1 MHVFPKPPEAK
12 QVPSVR
18 TFHGDTFTDP
28 YEWMRDKDSA
38 DLKSYVAAENAYTS
52 ARTAGLANLR
62 KTLFDEFRSHVQET
76 DMSVPTRLDGYWYYA
91 RTQEGKQYG
100 VQCRM
105 PIRGEDD
112 WTPPEINANDA
123 PGVIPGEQV
132 ILDANTEAEG
142 HDFFQIGGMDIS
154 KDGTWLLFGVDT
166 SGDEQYDFRIR
177 NLDTGEQLPDE
188 LDGLAAACFTPD
200 GRYVFATLLDD
211 AQRPYAIRRHKVG
224 EPVER
229 DVIVYEEHD
238 EKFWVGIG
246 LSFDERNLV
255 IGTGSKTTTEV
266 LMLPTATP
274 EGEFQAFIPRQE
286 GVEYDVS
293 FAVFEHAGE
302 HGEDLP
308 VAIVYHNLANPNFE
322 IDVIDMSAARPPYR
336 IGDGVRI
343 VQGSPYGSEDGEKV
357 IAGAS
362 AMPVGTPYDDATNPQ
377 ILRGVRGLAVE
388 GIAMHEHFV
397 ALSYRANGLPK
408 LAVMS
413 KQQAAQ
419 DFLARRENVD
429 RLMVVRERG
438 RHTQISVIE
447 DNVLVEHYVSDIQEV
462 ATVGNIYL
470 GRVQNVLPSMEAAFV
485 DIGQAR
491 NGVLYAG
498 EVNWDATRLEGQPR
512 RIELAFKSGDP
523 VLVQVTKDPIGHK
536 GARLTS
542 QVTLAG
548 RFLVLVP
555 SGGMTGVSRKLSDR
569 ERNRLKSIV
578 SKIAPKDM
586 GVIIRTAAEGA
597 SEEAIA
603 KDLEGLTNQWAEIQR
618 KREEF
623 LHGKRPKLLQGEPD
637 VAIRVVRDIFND
649 DFNKMI
655 VEGDGVYHRIEEYL
669 DHMAPDLHNKLERWD
684 PEEHGGKD
692 VFDRWQIDSQLRK
705 GMERQVYL
713 PSGGSIVIDRTEAM
727 TTIDVNTGRFI
738 GKGKSLEETVTRC
751 NLEASEEIARQLR
764 LRDIGGMVMIDYVDM
779 VMPANRDLVLRR
791 LVECLARDRT
801 KHQVAEVTS
810 LGLVQ
815 MTRKRIGQGLVE
827 AFSEECPE
835 CKGRGFIVHD
845 EPTIS
850 AEFDDPYAMKGGDP
864 FVRTNKHGHG
874 TPEVHAPKGSS
885 AAVKAKLAQIAAAAV
900 AANVAAEAEESV
912 EAPAADTTEETAKV
926 DVAVESTVE
935 SAAESAGNAGDTER
949 VEQVEGEVIDDA
961 EQSADDAAA
970 VTVEDAA
977 EES

>member
-419 DFLARRENVD
+419 DFLARRPWQFAEVNVPELD
-429 RLMVVRERG
+429 GDWDGASDDAAVNPPQLKDFEGSSARLYSIGTAGNPSYEAPRMRYMVTGYTRPGELREFDPRTGEDVLLKRANVLGSFDARDYVERRIWVQVRDGEQVPVSLVWRRDCVRG
-438 RHTQISVIE
+438 RMPMFVIGYGAYEISS
-447 DNVLVEHYVSDIQEV
+447 DPAFSVSR
-462 ATVGNIYL
+462 L
-470 GRVQNVLPSMEAAFV
+470 SML
-485 DIGQAR
+485 DR
-491 NGVLYAG
+491 GVLYVVPHVRGGGEMGRAWYEMGRRRNKKHTFEDFIDVTAAIQDCGLADRARTVANGGSAG
-498 EVNWDATRLEGQPR
+498 GLLMGAVANMAPERFAGIEADVPFVDALTTILDPTLPLTVTEWDEW
-512 RIELAFKSGDP
+512 GDP
-523 VLVQVTKDPIGHK
+523 LHYAETYRYMKTYTPYENAPAPGEG
-536 GARLTS
+536 GARWPDGTPVTAFPKIFVTTS
-542 QVTLAG
+542 MNDSRVMVVEPLKWVARLQAAGLDAIIKIEAEAGHGGTSGRYAQWKQICYENAWVLA
-548 RFLVLVP
+548 
-555 SGGMTGVSRKLSDR
+555 
-569 ERNRLKSIV
+569 
-578 SKIAPKDM
+578 AM
-586 GVIIRTAAEGA
+586 G
-597 SEEAIA
+597 
-603 KDLEGLTNQWAEIQR
+603 
-618 KREEF
+618 
-623 LHGKRPKLLQGEPD
+623 
-637 VAIRVVRDIFND
+637 
-649 DFNKMI
+649 
-655 VEGDGVYHRIEEYL
+655 IEE
-669 DHMAPDLHNKLERWD
+669 
-684 PEEHGGKD
+684 
-692 VFDRWQIDSQLRK
+692 
-705 GMERQVYL
+705 
-713 PSGGSIVIDRTEAM
+713 
-727 TTIDVNTGRFI
+727 
-738 GKGKSLEETVTRC
+738 
-751 NLEASEEIARQLR
+751 
-764 LRDIGGMVMIDYVDM
+764 
-779 VMPANRDLVLRR
+779 
-791 LVECLARDRT
+791 
-801 KHQVAEVTS
+801 
-810 LGLVQ
+810 
-815 MTRKRIGQGLVE
+815 
-827 AFSEECPE
+827 
-835 CKGRGFIVHD
+835 
-845 EPTIS
+845 
-850 AEFDDPYAMKGGDP
+850 
-864 FVRTNKHGHG
+864 
-874 TPEVHAPKGSS
+874 
-885 AAVKAKLAQIAAAAV
+885 
-900 AANVAAEAEESV
+900 
-912 EAPAADTTEETAKV
+912 
-926 DVAVESTVE
+926 
-935 SAAESAGNAGDTER
+935 
-949 VEQVEGEVIDDA
+949 
-961 EQSADDAAA
+961 
-970 VTVEDAA
+970 
-977 EES
+977 

>member
-419 DFLARRENVD
+419 DFLARRPWQFAEVNVPELD
-429 RLMVVRERG
+429 GDWDGASDDAAVNPPQLKDFEGSSARLYSIGTAGNPSYEAPRMRYMVTGYTRPGELREFDPRTGEDVLLKRANVLGSFDARDYVERRIWVQVRDGEQVPVSLVWRRDCVRG
-438 RHTQISVIE
+438 RMPMFVIGYGAYEISS
-447 DNVLVEHYVSDIQEV
+447 DPAFSVSR
-462 ATVGNIYL
+462 L
-470 GRVQNVLPSMEAAFV
+470 SML
-485 DIGQAR
+485 DR
-491 NGVLYAG
+491 GVLYVVPHVRGGGEMGRAWYEMGRRRNKKHTFEDFIDVTAAIQDCGLADRARTVANGGSAG
-498 EVNWDATRLEGQPR
+498 GLLMGAVANMAPERFAGIEADVPFVDALTTILDPTLPLTVTEWDEW
-512 RIELAFKSGDP
+512 GDP
-523 VLVQVTKDPIGHK
+523 LHDAETYRYMKTYTPYENAPAPGEG
-536 GARLTS
+536 GAR
-542 QVTLAG
+542 
-548 RFLVLVP
+548 
-555 SGGMTGVSRKLSDR
+555 
-569 ERNRLKSIV
+569 
-578 SKIAPKDM
+578 
-586 GVIIRTAAEGA
+586 
-597 SEEAIA
+597 
-603 KDLEGLTNQWAEIQR
+603 W
-618 KREEF
+618 
-623 LHGKRPKLLQGEPD
+623 PD
-637 VAIRVVRDIFND
+637 
-649 DFNKMI
+649 
-655 VEGDGVYHRIEEYL
+655 
-669 DHMAPDLHNKLERWD
+669 
-684 PEEHGGKD
+684 
-692 VFDRWQIDSQLRK
+692 
-705 GMERQVYL
+705 
-713 PSGGSIVIDRTEAM
+713 
-727 TTIDVNTGRFI
+727 
-738 GKGKSLEETVTRC
+738 
-751 NLEASEEIARQLR
+751 
-764 LRDIGGMVMIDYVDM
+764 
-779 VMPANRDLVLRR
+779 
-791 LVECLARDRT
+791 
-801 KHQVAEVTS
+801 
-810 LGLVQ
+810 
-815 MTRKRIGQGLVE
+815 
-827 AFSEECPE
+827 
-835 CKGRGFIVHD
+835 
-845 EPTIS
+845 
-850 AEFDDPYAMKGGDP
+850 
-864 FVRTNKHGHG
+864 G
-874 TPEVHAPKGSS
+874 TPVTAFPKIFVTTSMNDS
-885 AAVKAKLAQIAAAAV
+885 RVMVVEPLKWVARLQAAGLDAIIKI
-900 AANVAAEAEESV
+900 
-912 EAPAADTTEETAKV
+912 EAP
-926 DVAVESTVE
+926 
-935 SAAESAGNAGDTER
+935 
-949 VEQVEGEVIDDA
+949 I
-961 EQSADDAAA
+961 
-970 VTVEDAA
+970 
-977 EES
+977 

>member
-419 DFLARRENVD
+419 DFLARRPWQFAEVNVPELD
-429 RLMVVRERG
+429 GDWDGASDDAAVNPPQLKDFEGSSARLYSIGTAGNPSYEAPRMRYMVTGYTRPGELREFDPRTGEDVLLKRANVLGSFDARDYVERRIWVQVRDGEQVPVSLVWRRDCVRG
-438 RHTQISVIE
+438 RMPMFVIGYGAYEISS
-447 DNVLVEHYVSDIQEV
+447 DPAFSVSR
-462 ATVGNIYL
+462 L
-470 GRVQNVLPSMEAAFV
+470 SML
-485 DIGQAR
+485 DR
-491 NGVLYAG
+491 GVLYVVPHVRGGGEMGRAWYEMGRRRNKKHTFEDFIDVTAAIQDCGLADRARTVANGGSAG
-498 EVNWDATRLEGQPR
+498 GLLMGAVANMAPERFAGIEADVPFVDALTTILDPTLPLTVTEWDEW
-512 RIELAFKSGDP
+512 GDP
-523 VLVQVTKDPIGHK
+523 LHDAETYRYMKTYTPYENAPAPGEG
-536 GARLTS
+536 GARWPDGTPVTAFPKIFVTTS
-542 QVTLAG
+542 MNDSRVMVVEPLKWVARLQAAGLDAIIKIEAEAGHGGTSGRYAQWKQICYEYAWVLA
-548 RFLVLVP
+548 
-555 SGGMTGVSRKLSDR
+555 
-569 ERNRLKSIV
+569 
-578 SKIAPKDM
+578 AM
-586 GVIIRTAAEGA
+586 G
-597 SEEAIA
+597 
-603 KDLEGLTNQWAEIQR
+603 
-618 KREEF
+618 
-623 LHGKRPKLLQGEPD
+623 
-637 VAIRVVRDIFND
+637 
-649 DFNKMI
+649 
-655 VEGDGVYHRIEEYL
+655 IEE
-669 DHMAPDLHNKLERWD
+669 
-684 PEEHGGKD
+684 
-692 VFDRWQIDSQLRK
+692 
-705 GMERQVYL
+705 
-713 PSGGSIVIDRTEAM
+713 
-727 TTIDVNTGRFI
+727 
-738 GKGKSLEETVTRC
+738 
-751 NLEASEEIARQLR
+751 
-764 LRDIGGMVMIDYVDM
+764 
-779 VMPANRDLVLRR
+779 
-791 LVECLARDRT
+791 
-801 KHQVAEVTS
+801 
-810 LGLVQ
+810 
-815 MTRKRIGQGLVE
+815 
-827 AFSEECPE
+827 
-835 CKGRGFIVHD
+835 
-845 EPTIS
+845 
-850 AEFDDPYAMKGGDP
+850 
-864 FVRTNKHGHG
+864 
-874 TPEVHAPKGSS
+874 
-885 AAVKAKLAQIAAAAV
+885 
-900 AANVAAEAEESV
+900 
-912 EAPAADTTEETAKV
+912 
-926 DVAVESTVE
+926 
-935 SAAESAGNAGDTER
+935 
-949 VEQVEGEVIDDA
+949 
-961 EQSADDAAA
+961 
-970 VTVEDAA
+970 
-977 EES
+977 

>member
-224 EPVER
+224 EPVEH

-308 VAIVYHNLANPNFE
+308 IAIVYHNLANPNFE

-419 DFLARRENVD
+419 DFLARRPWQFAEVNVPELD
-429 RLMVVRERG
+429 GDWDGASDDAAVNPPQLKDFEGSSARLYSIGTAGNPSYEAPRMRYMVTGYTRPGELREFDPRTGEDVLLKRANVLGSFDARDYVERRIWVQVRDGEQVPVSLVWRRDCVRG
-438 RHTQISVIE
+438 RMPMFVIGYGAYEISS
-447 DNVLVEHYVSDIQEV
+447 DPAFSVSR
-462 ATVGNIYL
+462 L
-470 GRVQNVLPSMEAAFV
+470 SML
-485 DIGQAR
+485 DR
-491 NGVLYAG
+491 GVLYVVPHVRGGGEMGRAWYEMGRRRNKKHTFEDFIDVTAAIQGCGLADRARTVANGGSAG
-498 EVNWDATRLEGQPR
+498 GLLMGAVANMAPERFAGIEADVPFVDALTTILDPTLPLTVTEWDEW
-512 RIELAFKSGDP
+512 GDP
-523 VLVQVTKDPIGHK
+523 LHDAETYRYMKTYTPYENAPAPGEG
-536 GARLTS
+536 GARWPDGTPVTAFPKIFVTTS
-542 QVTLAG
+542 MNDSRVMVVEPLKWVARLQAAGLDAIIKIEAEAGHGGTSGRYAQWKQICYENAWVLA
-548 RFLVLVP
+548 
-555 SGGMTGVSRKLSDR
+555 
-569 ERNRLKSIV
+569 
-578 SKIAPKDM
+578 AM
-586 GVIIRTAAEGA
+586 G
-597 SEEAIA
+597 
-603 KDLEGLTNQWAEIQR
+603 
-618 KREEF
+618 
-623 LHGKRPKLLQGEPD
+623 
-637 VAIRVVRDIFND
+637 
-649 DFNKMI
+649 
-655 VEGDGVYHRIEEYL
+655 IEE
-669 DHMAPDLHNKLERWD
+669 
-684 PEEHGGKD
+684 
-692 VFDRWQIDSQLRK
+692 
-705 GMERQVYL
+705 
-713 PSGGSIVIDRTEAM
+713 
-727 TTIDVNTGRFI
+727 
-738 GKGKSLEETVTRC
+738 
-751 NLEASEEIARQLR
+751 
-764 LRDIGGMVMIDYVDM
+764 
-779 VMPANRDLVLRR
+779 
-791 LVECLARDRT
+791 
-801 KHQVAEVTS
+801 
-810 LGLVQ
+810 
-815 MTRKRIGQGLVE
+815 
-827 AFSEECPE
+827 
-835 CKGRGFIVHD
+835 
-845 EPTIS
+845 
-850 AEFDDPYAMKGGDP
+850 
-864 FVRTNKHGHG
+864 
-874 TPEVHAPKGSS
+874 
-885 AAVKAKLAQIAAAAV
+885 
-900 AANVAAEAEESV
+900 
-912 EAPAADTTEETAKV
+912 
-926 DVAVESTVE
+926 
-935 SAAESAGNAGDTER
+935 
-949 VEQVEGEVIDDA
+949 
-961 EQSADDAAA
+961 
-970 VTVEDAA
+970 
-977 EES
+977 

>member
-1 MHVFPKPPEAK
+1 
-12 QVPSVR
+12 
-18 TFHGDTFTDP
+18 
-28 YEWMRDKDSA
+28 
-38 DLKSYVAAENAYTS
+38 
-52 ARTAGLANLR
+52 
-62 KTLFDEFRSHVQET
+62 
-76 DMSVPTRLDGYWYYA
+76 MSVPTRLDGYWYYA

-308 VAIVYHNLANPNFE
+308 IAIVYHNLANPNFE

-419 DFLARRENVD
+419 DFLARRPWQFAEVNVPELD
-429 RLMVVRERG
+429 GDWDGASDDAAVNPPQLKDFEGSSARLYSIGTAGNPSYEAPRMRYMVTGYTRPGELREFDPRTGEDVLLKRANVLGSFDARDYAERRIWVQVRDGEQVPVSLVWRRDCVRG
-438 RHTQISVIE
+438 RMPMFVIGYGAYEISS
-447 DNVLVEHYVSDIQEV
+447 DPAFSVSR
-462 ATVGNIYL
+462 L
-470 GRVQNVLPSMEAAFV
+470 SML
-485 DIGQAR
+485 DR
-491 NGVLYAG
+491 GVLYVVPHVRGGGEMGRAWYEMGRRRNKKHTFEDFIDVTAAIQDCGLADRARTVANGGSAG
-498 EVNWDATRLEGQPR
+498 GLLMGAVANMAPERFAGIEADVPFVDALTTILDPTLPLTVTEWDEW
-512 RIELAFKSGDP
+512 GDP
-523 VLVQVTKDPIGHK
+523 LHDAETYRYMKTYTPYENAPAPGEG
-536 GARLTS
+536 GARWPDGTPVTAFPKIFVTTS
-542 QVTLAG
+542 MNDSRVMVVEPLKWVARLQAAGLDAIIKIEAEAGHGGTSGRYAQWKQICYENAWVLA
-548 RFLVLVP
+548 
-555 SGGMTGVSRKLSDR
+555 
-569 ERNRLKSIV
+569 
-578 SKIAPKDM
+578 AM
-586 GVIIRTAAEGA
+586 G
-597 SEEAIA
+597 
-603 KDLEGLTNQWAEIQR
+603 
-618 KREEF
+618 
-623 LHGKRPKLLQGEPD
+623 
-637 VAIRVVRDIFND
+637 
-649 DFNKMI
+649 
-655 VEGDGVYHRIEEYL
+655 IEE
-669 DHMAPDLHNKLERWD
+669 
-684 PEEHGGKD
+684 
-692 VFDRWQIDSQLRK
+692 
-705 GMERQVYL
+705 
-713 PSGGSIVIDRTEAM
+713 
-727 TTIDVNTGRFI
+727 
-738 GKGKSLEETVTRC
+738 
-751 NLEASEEIARQLR
+751 
-764 LRDIGGMVMIDYVDM
+764 
-779 VMPANRDLVLRR
+779 
-791 LVECLARDRT
+791 
-801 KHQVAEVTS
+801 
-810 LGLVQ
+810 
-815 MTRKRIGQGLVE
+815 
-827 AFSEECPE
+827 
-835 CKGRGFIVHD
+835 
-845 EPTIS
+845 
-850 AEFDDPYAMKGGDP
+850 
-864 FVRTNKHGHG
+864 
-874 TPEVHAPKGSS
+874 
-885 AAVKAKLAQIAAAAV
+885 
-900 AANVAAEAEESV
+900 
-912 EAPAADTTEETAKV
+912 
-926 DVAVESTVE
+926 
-935 SAAESAGNAGDTER
+935 
-949 VEQVEGEVIDDA
+949 
-961 EQSADDAAA
+961 
-970 VTVEDAA
+970 
-977 EES
+977 

>member
-419 DFLARRENVD
+419 DFLARRPWQFAEVNVPELD
-429 RLMVVRERG
+429 GDWDGASDDAAVNPPQLKDFEGSSARLYSIGTAGNPSYEAPRMRYMVTGYTRPGELREFDPRTGEDVLLKRANVLGSFDARDYVERRIWVQVRDGEQVPVSLVWRRDCVRG
-438 RHTQISVIE
+438 RMPMFVIGYGAYEISS
-447 DNVLVEHYVSDIQEV
+447 DPAFSVSR
-462 ATVGNIYL
+462 L
-470 GRVQNVLPSMEAAFV
+470 SML
-485 DIGQAR
+485 DR
-491 NGVLYAG
+491 GVLYVVPHVRGGGEMGRAWYEMGRRRNKKHTFEDFIDVTAAIQDCGLADRARTVANGGSAG
-498 EVNWDATRLEGQPR
+498 GLLMGAVANMAPERFAGIEADVPFVDALTTILDPTLPLTVTEWDEW
-512 RIELAFKSGDP
+512 GDP
-523 VLVQVTKDPIGHK
+523 LHDAETYRYMKTYTPYENAPAPGEG
-536 GARLTS
+536 GARWPDGTPGTAFPKIFVTTS
-542 QVTLAG
+542 MNDSRVMVVEPLKWVARLQAAGLDAIIKIEAEAGHGGTSGRYAQWKQICYENAWVLA
-548 RFLVLVP
+548 
-555 SGGMTGVSRKLSDR
+555 
-569 ERNRLKSIV
+569 
-578 SKIAPKDM
+578 AM
-586 GVIIRTAAEGA
+586 G
-597 SEEAIA
+597 
-603 KDLEGLTNQWAEIQR
+603 
-618 KREEF
+618 
-623 LHGKRPKLLQGEPD
+623 
-637 VAIRVVRDIFND
+637 
-649 DFNKMI
+649 
-655 VEGDGVYHRIEEYL
+655 IEE
-669 DHMAPDLHNKLERWD
+669 
-684 PEEHGGKD
+684 
-692 VFDRWQIDSQLRK
+692 
-705 GMERQVYL
+705 
-713 PSGGSIVIDRTEAM
+713 
-727 TTIDVNTGRFI
+727 
-738 GKGKSLEETVTRC
+738 
-751 NLEASEEIARQLR
+751 
-764 LRDIGGMVMIDYVDM
+764 
-779 VMPANRDLVLRR
+779 
-791 LVECLARDRT
+791 
-801 KHQVAEVTS
+801 
-810 LGLVQ
+810 
-815 MTRKRIGQGLVE
+815 
-827 AFSEECPE
+827 
-835 CKGRGFIVHD
+835 
-845 EPTIS
+845 
-850 AEFDDPYAMKGGDP
+850 
-864 FVRTNKHGHG
+864 
-874 TPEVHAPKGSS
+874 
-885 AAVKAKLAQIAAAAV
+885 
-900 AANVAAEAEESV
+900 
-912 EAPAADTTEETAKV
+912 
-926 DVAVESTVE
+926 
-935 SAAESAGNAGDTER
+935 
-949 VEQVEGEVIDDA
+949 
-961 EQSADDAAA
+961 
-970 VTVEDAA
+970 
-977 EES
+977 

>member
-308 VAIVYHNLANPNFE
+308 IAIVYHNLANPNFE

-419 DFLARRENVD
+419 DFLARRPWQFAEVNVPELD
-429 RLMVVRERG
+429 GDWDGASDDVAVNPPQLKDFEGSSARLYSIGTAGNPSYEAPRMRYMVTGYTRPGELREFDPRTGEDVLLKRANVLGSFDARDYVERRIWVQVRDGEQVPVSLVWRRDCVRG
-438 RHTQISVIE
+438 RMPMFVIGYGAYEISS
-447 DNVLVEHYVSDIQEV
+447 DPAFSVSR
-462 ATVGNIYL
+462 L
-470 GRVQNVLPSMEAAFV
+470 SMI
-485 DIGQAR
+485 DR
-491 NGVLYAG
+491 GVLYVVPHVRGGGEMGRAWYEMGRRRNKKHTFEDFIDVTAAIQDCGLADRARTVANGGSAG
-498 EVNWDATRLEGQPR
+498 GLLMGAVANMAPERFAGIEADVPFVDALTTILDPTLPLTVTEWDEW
-512 RIELAFKSGDP
+512 GDP
-523 VLVQVTKDPIGHK
+523 LHDAETYRYMKTYTPYENAPAPGEG
-536 GARLTS
+536 GARWPDGTPVTAFPKIFVTTS
-542 QVTLAG
+542 MNDSRVMVVEPLKWVARLQAAGLDAIIKIEAEAGHGGTSGRYAQWKQICYENAWVLA
-548 RFLVLVP
+548 
-555 SGGMTGVSRKLSDR
+555 
-569 ERNRLKSIV
+569 
-578 SKIAPKDM
+578 AM
-586 GVIIRTAAEGA
+586 G
-597 SEEAIA
+597 
-603 KDLEGLTNQWAEIQR
+603 
-618 KREEF
+618 
-623 LHGKRPKLLQGEPD
+623 
-637 VAIRVVRDIFND
+637 
-649 DFNKMI
+649 
-655 VEGDGVYHRIEEYL
+655 IEE
-669 DHMAPDLHNKLERWD
+669 
-684 PEEHGGKD
+684 
-692 VFDRWQIDSQLRK
+692 
-705 GMERQVYL
+705 
-713 PSGGSIVIDRTEAM
+713 
-727 TTIDVNTGRFI
+727 
-738 GKGKSLEETVTRC
+738 
-751 NLEASEEIARQLR
+751 
-764 LRDIGGMVMIDYVDM
+764 
-779 VMPANRDLVLRR
+779 
-791 LVECLARDRT
+791 
-801 KHQVAEVTS
+801 
-810 LGLVQ
+810 
-815 MTRKRIGQGLVE
+815 
-827 AFSEECPE
+827 
-835 CKGRGFIVHD
+835 
-845 EPTIS
+845 
-850 AEFDDPYAMKGGDP
+850 
-864 FVRTNKHGHG
+864 
-874 TPEVHAPKGSS
+874 
-885 AAVKAKLAQIAAAAV
+885 
-900 AANVAAEAEESV
+900 
-912 EAPAADTTEETAKV
+912 
-926 DVAVESTVE
+926 
-935 SAAESAGNAGDTER
+935 
-949 VEQVEGEVIDDA
+949 
-961 EQSADDAAA
+961 
-970 VTVEDAA
+970 
-977 EES
+977 

>member
-62 KTLFDEFRSHVQET
+62 KTLFDEFGSHVQET

-419 DFLARRENVD
+419 DFLARRPWQFAEVNVPELD
-429 RLMVVRERG
+429 GDWDGASDDAAVNPPQLKDFEGSSARLYSIGTAGNPSYEAPRMRYMVTGYTRPGELREFDPRTGEDVLLKRANVLGSFDARDYVERRIWVQVRDGEQVPVSLVWRRDCVRG
-438 RHTQISVIE
+438 RMPMFVIGYGAYEISS
-447 DNVLVEHYVSDIQEV
+447 DPAFSVSR
-462 ATVGNIYL
+462 L
-470 GRVQNVLPSMEAAFV
+470 SML
-485 DIGQAR
+485 DR
-491 NGVLYAG
+491 GVLYVVPHVRGGGEMGRAWYEMGRRRNKKHTFEDFIDVTAAIQDCGLADRARTVANGGSAG
-498 EVNWDATRLEGQPR
+498 GLLMGAVANMAPERFAGIEADVPFVDALTTILDPTLPLTVTEWDEW
-512 RIELAFKSGDP
+512 GDP
-523 VLVQVTKDPIGHK
+523 LHDAETYRYMKTYTPYENAPAPGEG
-536 GARLTS
+536 GARWPDGTPVTAFPKIFVTTS
-542 QVTLAG
+542 MNDSRVMVVEPLKWVARLQAAGLDAIIKIEAEAGHGGTSGRYAQWKQICYENAWVLA
-548 RFLVLVP
+548 
-555 SGGMTGVSRKLSDR
+555 
-569 ERNRLKSIV
+569 
-578 SKIAPKDM
+578 AM
-586 GVIIRTAAEGA
+586 G
-597 SEEAIA
+597 
-603 KDLEGLTNQWAEIQR
+603 
-618 KREEF
+618 
-623 LHGKRPKLLQGEPD
+623 
-637 VAIRVVRDIFND
+637 
-649 DFNKMI
+649 
-655 VEGDGVYHRIEEYL
+655 IEE
-669 DHMAPDLHNKLERWD
+669 
-684 PEEHGGKD
+684 
-692 VFDRWQIDSQLRK
+692 
-705 GMERQVYL
+705 
-713 PSGGSIVIDRTEAM
+713 
-727 TTIDVNTGRFI
+727 
-738 GKGKSLEETVTRC
+738 
-751 NLEASEEIARQLR
+751 
-764 LRDIGGMVMIDYVDM
+764 
-779 VMPANRDLVLRR
+779 
-791 LVECLARDRT
+791 
-801 KHQVAEVTS
+801 
-810 LGLVQ
+810 
-815 MTRKRIGQGLVE
+815 
-827 AFSEECPE
+827 
-835 CKGRGFIVHD
+835 
-845 EPTIS
+845 
-850 AEFDDPYAMKGGDP
+850 
-864 FVRTNKHGHG
+864 
-874 TPEVHAPKGSS
+874 
-885 AAVKAKLAQIAAAAV
+885 
-900 AANVAAEAEESV
+900 
-912 EAPAADTTEETAKV
+912 
-926 DVAVESTVE
+926 
-935 SAAESAGNAGDTER
+935 
-949 VEQVEGEVIDDA
+949 
-961 EQSADDAAA
+961 
-970 VTVEDAA
+970 
-977 EES
+977 

>member
-1 MHVFPKPPEAK
+1 
-12 QVPSVR
+12 
-18 TFHGDTFTDP
+18 
-28 YEWMRDKDSA
+28 
-38 DLKSYVAAENAYTS
+38 
-52 ARTAGLANLR
+52 
-62 KTLFDEFRSHVQET
+62 
-76 DMSVPTRLDGYWYYA
+76 MSVPTRLDGYWYYA

-419 DFLARRENVD
+419 DFLARRPWQFAEVNVPELD
-429 RLMVVRERG
+429 GDWDGASDDAAVNPPQLKDFEGSSARLYSIGTAGNPSYEAPRMRYMVTGYTRPGELREFDPRTGEDVLLKRANVLGSFDARDYVERRIWVQVRDGEQVPVSLVWRRDCVRG
-438 RHTQISVIE
+438 RMPMFVIGYGAYEISS
-447 DNVLVEHYVSDIQEV
+447 DPAFSVSR
-462 ATVGNIYL
+462 L
-470 GRVQNVLPSMEAAFV
+470 SML
-485 DIGQAR
+485 DR
-491 NGVLYAG
+491 GVLYVVPHVRGGGEMGRAWYEMGRRRNKKHTFEDFIDVTAAIQDCGLADRARTVANGGSAG
-498 EVNWDATRLEGQPR
+498 GLLMGAVANMAPERFAGIEADVPFVDALTTILDPTLPLTVTEWDEW
-512 RIELAFKSGDP
+512 GDP
-523 VLVQVTKDPIGHK
+523 LHDAETYRYMKTYTPYENAPAPGEG
-536 GARLTS
+536 GARWPDGTPVTAFPKIFVTTS
-542 QVTLAG
+542 MNDSSVMVVEPLKWVARLQAAGLDAIIKIEAEAGHGGTSGRYAQWKQICYENAWVLA
-548 RFLVLVP
+548 
-555 SGGMTGVSRKLSDR
+555 
-569 ERNRLKSIV
+569 
-578 SKIAPKDM
+578 AM
-586 GVIIRTAAEGA
+586 G
-597 SEEAIA
+597 
-603 KDLEGLTNQWAEIQR
+603 
-618 KREEF
+618 
-623 LHGKRPKLLQGEPD
+623 
-637 VAIRVVRDIFND
+637 
-649 DFNKMI
+649 
-655 VEGDGVYHRIEEYL
+655 IEE
-669 DHMAPDLHNKLERWD
+669 
-684 PEEHGGKD
+684 
-692 VFDRWQIDSQLRK
+692 
-705 GMERQVYL
+705 
-713 PSGGSIVIDRTEAM
+713 
-727 TTIDVNTGRFI
+727 
-738 GKGKSLEETVTRC
+738 
-751 NLEASEEIARQLR
+751 
-764 LRDIGGMVMIDYVDM
+764 
-779 VMPANRDLVLRR
+779 
-791 LVECLARDRT
+791 
-801 KHQVAEVTS
+801 
-810 LGLVQ
+810 
-815 MTRKRIGQGLVE
+815 
-827 AFSEECPE
+827 
-835 CKGRGFIVHD
+835 
-845 EPTIS
+845 
-850 AEFDDPYAMKGGDP
+850 
-864 FVRTNKHGHG
+864 
-874 TPEVHAPKGSS
+874 
-885 AAVKAKLAQIAAAAV
+885 
-900 AANVAAEAEESV
+900 
-912 EAPAADTTEETAKV
+912 
-926 DVAVESTVE
+926 
-935 SAAESAGNAGDTER
+935 
-949 VEQVEGEVIDDA
+949 
-961 EQSADDAAA
+961 
-970 VTVEDAA
+970 
-977 EES
+977 

>member
-419 DFLARRENVD
+419 DFLARRPWQFAEVNVPELD
-429 RLMVVRERG
+429 GDWDGASDDAAVNPPQLKDFEGSSARLYSIGTAGNPSYEAPRMRYMVTGYTRPGELREFDPRTGEDVLLKRANVLGSFDARDYVERRIWVQVRDGEQVPVSLVWRRDCVRG
-438 RHTQISVIE
+438 RMPMFVIGYGAYEISS
-447 DNVLVEHYVSDIQEV
+447 DPAFSVSR
-462 ATVGNIYL
+462 L
-470 GRVQNVLPSMEAAFV
+470 SML
-485 DIGQAR
+485 DR
-491 NGVLYAG
+491 GVLYVVPHVRGGGEMGRAWYEMGRRRNKKHTFEDFIDVTAAIQDCGLADRARTVANGGSAG
-498 EVNWDATRLEGQPR
+498 GLLMGAVANMAPERFAGIEADVPFVDALTTILDPTLPLTVTEWDEW
-512 RIELAFKSGDP
+512 GDP
-523 VLVQVTKDPIGHK
+523 LHDAETYRYMKTYTPYENAPAPGEG
-536 GARLTS
+536 GARWPDGTPMTAFPKIFVTTS
-542 QVTLAG
+542 MNDSRVMVVEPLKWVARLQAAGLDAIIKIEAEAGHGGTSGRYAQWKQICYENAWVLA
-548 RFLVLVP
+548 
-555 SGGMTGVSRKLSDR
+555 
-569 ERNRLKSIV
+569 
-578 SKIAPKDM
+578 AM
-586 GVIIRTAAEGA
+586 G
-597 SEEAIA
+597 
-603 KDLEGLTNQWAEIQR
+603 
-618 KREEF
+618 
-623 LHGKRPKLLQGEPD
+623 
-637 VAIRVVRDIFND
+637 
-649 DFNKMI
+649 
-655 VEGDGVYHRIEEYL
+655 IEE
-669 DHMAPDLHNKLERWD
+669 
-684 PEEHGGKD
+684 
-692 VFDRWQIDSQLRK
+692 
-705 GMERQVYL
+705 
-713 PSGGSIVIDRTEAM
+713 
-727 TTIDVNTGRFI
+727 
-738 GKGKSLEETVTRC
+738 
-751 NLEASEEIARQLR
+751 
-764 LRDIGGMVMIDYVDM
+764 
-779 VMPANRDLVLRR
+779 
-791 LVECLARDRT
+791 
-801 KHQVAEVTS
+801 
-810 LGLVQ
+810 
-815 MTRKRIGQGLVE
+815 
-827 AFSEECPE
+827 
-835 CKGRGFIVHD
+835 
-845 EPTIS
+845 
-850 AEFDDPYAMKGGDP
+850 
-864 FVRTNKHGHG
+864 
-874 TPEVHAPKGSS
+874 
-885 AAVKAKLAQIAAAAV
+885 
-900 AANVAAEAEESV
+900 
-912 EAPAADTTEETAKV
+912 
-926 DVAVESTVE
+926 
-935 SAAESAGNAGDTER
+935 
-949 VEQVEGEVIDDA
+949 
-961 EQSADDAAA
+961 
-970 VTVEDAA
+970 
-977 EES
+977 

>member
-62 KTLFDEFRSHVQET
+62 TTLFDEFRSHVQET

-308 VAIVYHNLANPNFE
+308 IAIVYHNLANPNFE

-377 ILRGVRGLAVE
+377 ILHGVRGLAVE

-419 DFLARRENVD
+419 DFLARRPWQFAEVNVPELD
-429 RLMVVRERG
+429 GDWDGASDDVAVNPPQLKDFEGSSARLYSIGTAGNPSYEAPRMRYMVTGYTRPGELREFDPRTGEDVLLKRANVLGSFDARDYVERRIWVQVRDGEQVPVSLVWRRDCVRG
-438 RHTQISVIE
+438 RMPMFVIGYGAYEISS
-447 DNVLVEHYVSDIQEV
+447 DPAFSVSR
-462 ATVGNIYL
+462 L
-470 GRVQNVLPSMEAAFV
+470 SML
-485 DIGQAR
+485 DR
-491 NGVLYAG
+491 GVLYVVPHVRGGGEMGRAWYEMGRRRNKKHTFEDFIDVTAAIQDCGLADRARTVANGGSAG
-498 EVNWDATRLEGQPR
+498 GLLMGAVANMAPERFAGIEADVPFVDALTTILDPTLPLTVTEWDEW
-512 RIELAFKSGDP
+512 GDP
-523 VLVQVTKDPIGHK
+523 LHDAETYRYMKTYTPYENAPAPGEG
-536 GARLTS
+536 GARWPDGTPVTAFPKIFVTTS
-542 QVTLAG
+542 MNDSRVMVVEPLKWVARLQAAGLDAIIKIEAEAGHGGTSGRYAQWKQICYENAWVLA
-548 RFLVLVP
+548 
-555 SGGMTGVSRKLSDR
+555 
-569 ERNRLKSIV
+569 
-578 SKIAPKDM
+578 AM
-586 GVIIRTAAEGA
+586 G
-597 SEEAIA
+597 
-603 KDLEGLTNQWAEIQR
+603 
-618 KREEF
+618 
-623 LHGKRPKLLQGEPD
+623 
-637 VAIRVVRDIFND
+637 
-649 DFNKMI
+649 
-655 VEGDGVYHRIEEYL
+655 IEE
-669 DHMAPDLHNKLERWD
+669 
-684 PEEHGGKD
+684 
-692 VFDRWQIDSQLRK
+692 
-705 GMERQVYL
+705 
-713 PSGGSIVIDRTEAM
+713 
-727 TTIDVNTGRFI
+727 
-738 GKGKSLEETVTRC
+738 
-751 NLEASEEIARQLR
+751 
-764 LRDIGGMVMIDYVDM
+764 
-779 VMPANRDLVLRR
+779 
-791 LVECLARDRT
+791 
-801 KHQVAEVTS
+801 
-810 LGLVQ
+810 
-815 MTRKRIGQGLVE
+815 
-827 AFSEECPE
+827 
-835 CKGRGFIVHD
+835 
-845 EPTIS
+845 
-850 AEFDDPYAMKGGDP
+850 
-864 FVRTNKHGHG
+864 
-874 TPEVHAPKGSS
+874 
-885 AAVKAKLAQIAAAAV
+885 
-900 AANVAAEAEESV
+900 
-912 EAPAADTTEETAKV
+912 
-926 DVAVESTVE
+926 
-935 SAAESAGNAGDTER
+935 
-949 VEQVEGEVIDDA
+949 
-961 EQSADDAAA
+961 
-970 VTVEDAA
+970 
-977 EES
+977 

>member
-1 MHVFPKPPEAK
+1 MTGMHVFPKPPEAK

-38 DLKSYVAAENAYTS
+38 DLKSYVAAENVYTS

-308 VAIVYHNLANPNFE
+308 IAIVYHNLANPNFE

-419 DFLARRENVD
+419 DFLARRPWQFAEVNVPELD
-429 RLMVVRERG
+429 GDWDGASDDVAVNPPQLKDFEGSSARLYSIGTAGNPSYEAPRMRYMVTGYTRPGELREFDPRTGEDVLLKRANVLGSFDARDYVERRIWVQVRDGEQVPVSLVWRRDCVRG
-438 RHTQISVIE
+438 RMPMFVIGYGAYEISS
-447 DNVLVEHYVSDIQEV
+447 DPAFSVSR
-462 ATVGNIYL
+462 L
-470 GRVQNVLPSMEAAFV
+470 SML
-485 DIGQAR
+485 DR
-491 NGVLYAG
+491 GVLYVVPHVRGGGEMGRAWYEMGRRRNKKHTFEDFIDVTAAIQGCGLADRARTVANGGSAG
-498 EVNWDATRLEGQPR
+498 GLLMGAVANMAPERFAGIEADVPFVDALTTILDPTLPLTVTEWDEW
-512 RIELAFKSGDP
+512 GDP
-523 VLVQVTKDPIGHK
+523 LHDAETYRYMKTYTPYENAPAPGEG
-536 GARLTS
+536 GARWPDGTPVTAFPKIFVTTS
-542 QVTLAG
+542 MNDSRVMVVEPLKWVARLQAAGLDAIIKIEAEAGHGGTSGRYAQWKQICYENAWVLA
-548 RFLVLVP
+548 
-555 SGGMTGVSRKLSDR
+555 
-569 ERNRLKSIV
+569 
-578 SKIAPKDM
+578 AM
-586 GVIIRTAAEGA
+586 G
-597 SEEAIA
+597 
-603 KDLEGLTNQWAEIQR
+603 
-618 KREEF
+618 
-623 LHGKRPKLLQGEPD
+623 
-637 VAIRVVRDIFND
+637 
-649 DFNKMI
+649 
-655 VEGDGVYHRIEEYL
+655 IEE
-669 DHMAPDLHNKLERWD
+669 
-684 PEEHGGKD
+684 
-692 VFDRWQIDSQLRK
+692 
-705 GMERQVYL
+705 
-713 PSGGSIVIDRTEAM
+713 
-727 TTIDVNTGRFI
+727 
-738 GKGKSLEETVTRC
+738 
-751 NLEASEEIARQLR
+751 
-764 LRDIGGMVMIDYVDM
+764 
-779 VMPANRDLVLRR
+779 
-791 LVECLARDRT
+791 
-801 KHQVAEVTS
+801 
-810 LGLVQ
+810 
-815 MTRKRIGQGLVE
+815 
-827 AFSEECPE
+827 
-835 CKGRGFIVHD
+835 
-845 EPTIS
+845 
-850 AEFDDPYAMKGGDP
+850 
-864 FVRTNKHGHG
+864 
-874 TPEVHAPKGSS
+874 
-885 AAVKAKLAQIAAAAV
+885 
-900 AANVAAEAEESV
+900 
-912 EAPAADTTEETAKV
+912 
-926 DVAVESTVE
+926 
-935 SAAESAGNAGDTER
+935 
-949 VEQVEGEVIDDA
+949 
-961 EQSADDAAA
+961 
-970 VTVEDAA
+970 
-977 EES
+977 

>member
-12 QVPSVR
+12 QVPSAR

-38 DLKSYVAAENAYTS
+38 DLKSYVAAENAYTA

-62 KTLFDEFRSHVQET
+62 TTLFDEFRSHVQET

-166 SGDEQYDFRIR
+166 TGNEQYDFRIR
-177 NLDTGEQLPDE
+177 NLNTGEQLPDE
-188 LDGLAAACFTPD
+188 LNGLAAACFTPD

-274 EGEFQAFIPRQE
+274 EGEFQPFIPRQE

-308 VAIVYHNLANPNFE
+308 IAIVYHNLANPNFE
-322 IDVIDMSAARPPYR
+322 IDVIDMSTARPPYR

-419 DFLARRENVD
+419 DFLARRPWQFAEVNVPELD
-429 RLMVVRERG
+429 GDWDGASDDDAVNPPQLKDFEGSSARLYSIGTAGNPSYEAPRMRYMVTSYTRPGELREFDPRTGEDVLLKRANVLGSFDARDYVERRIWVAVRDGEQVPVSLVWRRDCVRG
-438 RHTQISVIE
+438 RMPMFVIGYGAYEISS
-447 DNVLVEHYVSDIQEV
+447 DPAFSVSR
-462 ATVGNIYL
+462 L
-470 GRVQNVLPSMEAAFV
+470 SML
-485 DIGQAR
+485 DR
-491 NGVLYAG
+491 GVLYVVPHVRGGGEMGRAWYEMGRRRNKKHTFEDFIDVTAAIQDCGLADRTRTVANGGSAG
-498 EVNWDATRLEGQPR
+498 GLLMGAVANMAPERFAGIEADVPFVDALTTILDPTLPLTVTEWDEW
-512 RIELAFKSGDP
+512 GDP
-523 VLVQVTKDPIGHK
+523 LHDAETYRYMKTYTPYENAPAPGDNG
-536 GARLTS
+536 GARWPDGTPVTAFPKIFVTTS
-542 QVTLAG
+542 MNDSRVMVVEPLKWVARLQAAGLDAIIKIEAEAGHGGTSGRYAQWKQICYENAWVLA
-548 RFLVLVP
+548 
-555 SGGMTGVSRKLSDR
+555 
-569 ERNRLKSIV
+569 
-578 SKIAPKDM
+578 AM
-586 GVIIRTAAEGA
+586 G
-597 SEEAIA
+597 
-603 KDLEGLTNQWAEIQR
+603 
-618 KREEF
+618 
-623 LHGKRPKLLQGEPD
+623 
-637 VAIRVVRDIFND
+637 
-649 DFNKMI
+649 
-655 VEGDGVYHRIEEYL
+655 IEE
-669 DHMAPDLHNKLERWD
+669 
-684 PEEHGGKD
+684 
-692 VFDRWQIDSQLRK
+692 
-705 GMERQVYL
+705 
-713 PSGGSIVIDRTEAM
+713 
-727 TTIDVNTGRFI
+727 
-738 GKGKSLEETVTRC
+738 
-751 NLEASEEIARQLR
+751 
-764 LRDIGGMVMIDYVDM
+764 
-779 VMPANRDLVLRR
+779 
-791 LVECLARDRT
+791 
-801 KHQVAEVTS
+801 
-810 LGLVQ
+810 
-815 MTRKRIGQGLVE
+815 
-827 AFSEECPE
+827 
-835 CKGRGFIVHD
+835 
-845 EPTIS
+845 
-850 AEFDDPYAMKGGDP
+850 
-864 FVRTNKHGHG
+864 
-874 TPEVHAPKGSS
+874 
-885 AAVKAKLAQIAAAAV
+885 
-900 AANVAAEAEESV
+900 
-912 EAPAADTTEETAKV
+912 
-926 DVAVESTVE
+926 
-935 SAAESAGNAGDTER
+935 
-949 VEQVEGEVIDDA
+949 
-961 EQSADDAAA
+961 
-970 VTVEDAA
+970 
-977 EES
+977 

>member
-1 MHVFPKPPEAK
+1 MEVCGCPFLRKGGCAGIIFGLMTGMHVFPKPPEAK

-18 TFHGDTFTDP
+18 TFHGDTFTDS

-419 DFLARRENVD
+419 DFLARRPWQFAEVNVPELD
-429 RLMVVRERG
+429 GDWDGASDDAAVNPPQLKDFEGSSARLYSIGTAGNPSYEAPRMRYMVTGYTRPGELREFDPRTGEDVLLKRANVLGSFDARDYVERRIWVQVRDGEQVPVSLVWRRDCVRG
-438 RHTQISVIE
+438 RMPMFVIGYGAYEISS
-447 DNVLVEHYVSDIQEV
+447 DPAFSVSR
-462 ATVGNIYL
+462 L
-470 GRVQNVLPSMEAAFV
+470 SML
-485 DIGQAR
+485 DR
-491 NGVLYAG
+491 GVLYVVPHVRGGGEMGRAWYEMGRRRNKKHTFEDFIDVTAAIQDCGLADRARTVANGGSAG
-498 EVNWDATRLEGQPR
+498 GLLMGAVANMAPERFAGIEADVPFVDALTTILDPTLPLTVTEWDEW
-512 RIELAFKSGDP
+512 GDP
-523 VLVQVTKDPIGHK
+523 LHDAETYRYMKTYTPYENAPAPGEG
-536 GARLTS
+536 GARWPDGTPVTAFPKIFVTTS
-542 QVTLAG
+542 MNDSRVMVVEPLKWVARLQAAGLDAIIKIEAEAGHGGTSGRYAQWKQICYENAWVLA
-548 RFLVLVP
+548 
-555 SGGMTGVSRKLSDR
+555 
-569 ERNRLKSIV
+569 
-578 SKIAPKDM
+578 AM
-586 GVIIRTAAEGA
+586 G
-597 SEEAIA
+597 
-603 KDLEGLTNQWAEIQR
+603 
-618 KREEF
+618 
-623 LHGKRPKLLQGEPD
+623 
-637 VAIRVVRDIFND
+637 
-649 DFNKMI
+649 
-655 VEGDGVYHRIEEYL
+655 IEE
-669 DHMAPDLHNKLERWD
+669 
-684 PEEHGGKD
+684 
-692 VFDRWQIDSQLRK
+692 
-705 GMERQVYL
+705 
-713 PSGGSIVIDRTEAM
+713 
-727 TTIDVNTGRFI
+727 
-738 GKGKSLEETVTRC
+738 
-751 NLEASEEIARQLR
+751 
-764 LRDIGGMVMIDYVDM
+764 
-779 VMPANRDLVLRR
+779 
-791 LVECLARDRT
+791 
-801 KHQVAEVTS
+801 
-810 LGLVQ
+810 
-815 MTRKRIGQGLVE
+815 
-827 AFSEECPE
+827 
-835 CKGRGFIVHD
+835 
-845 EPTIS
+845 
-850 AEFDDPYAMKGGDP
+850 
-864 FVRTNKHGHG
+864 
-874 TPEVHAPKGSS
+874 
-885 AAVKAKLAQIAAAAV
+885 
-900 AANVAAEAEESV
+900 
-912 EAPAADTTEETAKV
+912 
-926 DVAVESTVE
+926 
-935 SAAESAGNAGDTER
+935 
-949 VEQVEGEVIDDA
+949 
-961 EQSADDAAA
+961 
-970 VTVEDAA
+970 
-977 EES
+977 

>member
-1 MHVFPKPPEAK
+1 MEVCGCPFLRKGGCAGIIFGLMTGMHVFPKPPEAK

-419 DFLARRENVD
+419 DFLARRPWQFAEVNVPELD
-429 RLMVVRERG
+429 GDWDGASDDAAVNPPQLKDFEGSSARLYSIGTAGNPSYEAPRMRYMVTGYTRPGELREFDPRTGEDVLLKRANVLGSFDARDYVERRIWVQVRDGEQVPVSLVWRRDCVRG
-438 RHTQISVIE
+438 RMPMFVIGYGAYEISS
-447 DNVLVEHYVSDIQEV
+447 DPAFSVSR
-462 ATVGNIYL
+462 L
-470 GRVQNVLPSMEAAFV
+470 SML
-485 DIGQAR
+485 DR
-491 NGVLYAG
+491 GVLYVVPHVRGGGEMGRAWYEMGRRRNKKHTFEDFIDVTAAIQDCGLADRARTVANGGSAG
-498 EVNWDATRLEGQPR
+498 GLLMGAVANMAPERFAGIEADVPFVDALTTILDPTLPLTVTEWDEW
-512 RIELAFKSGDP
+512 GDP
-523 VLVQVTKDPIGHK
+523 LHDAETYRYMKTYTPYENAPAPGEG
-536 GARLTS
+536 GARWPDGTPVTAFPKIFVTTS
-542 QVTLAG
+542 MNDSRVMVVEPLKWVARLQAAGLDAIIKIEAEAGHGGTSGRYAQWKQICYENAWVLA
-548 RFLVLVP
+548 
-555 SGGMTGVSRKLSDR
+555 
-569 ERNRLKSIV
+569 
-578 SKIAPKDM
+578 AM
-586 GVIIRTAAEGA
+586 G
-597 SEEAIA
+597 
-603 KDLEGLTNQWAEIQR
+603 
-618 KREEF
+618 
-623 LHGKRPKLLQGEPD
+623 
-637 VAIRVVRDIFND
+637 
-649 DFNKMI
+649 
-655 VEGDGVYHRIEEYL
+655 IEE
-669 DHMAPDLHNKLERWD
+669 
-684 PEEHGGKD
+684 
-692 VFDRWQIDSQLRK
+692 
-705 GMERQVYL
+705 
-713 PSGGSIVIDRTEAM
+713 
-727 TTIDVNTGRFI
+727 
-738 GKGKSLEETVTRC
+738 
-751 NLEASEEIARQLR
+751 
-764 LRDIGGMVMIDYVDM
+764 
-779 VMPANRDLVLRR
+779 
-791 LVECLARDRT
+791 
-801 KHQVAEVTS
+801 
-810 LGLVQ
+810 
-815 MTRKRIGQGLVE
+815 
-827 AFSEECPE
+827 
-835 CKGRGFIVHD
+835 
-845 EPTIS
+845 
-850 AEFDDPYAMKGGDP
+850 
-864 FVRTNKHGHG
+864 
-874 TPEVHAPKGSS
+874 
-885 AAVKAKLAQIAAAAV
+885 
-900 AANVAAEAEESV
+900 
-912 EAPAADTTEETAKV
+912 
-926 DVAVESTVE
+926 
-935 SAAESAGNAGDTER
+935 
-949 VEQVEGEVIDDA
+949 
-961 EQSADDAAA
+961 
-970 VTVEDAA
+970 
-977 EES
+977 

>member
-322 IDVIDMSAARPPYR
+322 IDVIGMSAARPPYR

-419 DFLARRENVD
+419 DFLARRPWQFAEVNVPELD
-429 RLMVVRERG
+429 GDWDGASDDAAVNPPQLKDFEGSSARLYSIGTAGNPSYEAPRMRYMVTGYTRPGELREFDPRTGEDVLLKRANVLGSFDARDYVERRIWVQVRDGEQVPVSLVWRRDCVRG
-438 RHTQISVIE
+438 RMPMFVIGYGAYEISS
-447 DNVLVEHYVSDIQEV
+447 DPAFSVSR
-462 ATVGNIYL
+462 L
-470 GRVQNVLPSMEAAFV
+470 SML
-485 DIGQAR
+485 DR
-491 NGVLYAG
+491 GVLYVVPHVRGGGEMGRAWYEMGRRRNKKHTFEDFIDVTAAIQDCGLADRARTVANGGSAG
-498 EVNWDATRLEGQPR
+498 GLLMGAVANMAPERFAGIEADVPFVDALTTILDPTLPLTVTEWDEW
-512 RIELAFKSGDP
+512 GDP
-523 VLVQVTKDPIGHK
+523 LHDAETYRYMKTYTPYENAPAPGEG
-536 GARLTS
+536 GARWPDGTPVTAFPKIFVTTS
-542 QVTLAG
+542 MNDSRVMVVEPLKWVARLQAAGLDAIIKIEAEAGHGGTSGRYAQWKQICYENAWVLA
-548 RFLVLVP
+548 
-555 SGGMTGVSRKLSDR
+555 
-569 ERNRLKSIV
+569 
-578 SKIAPKDM
+578 AM
-586 GVIIRTAAEGA
+586 G
-597 SEEAIA
+597 
-603 KDLEGLTNQWAEIQR
+603 
-618 KREEF
+618 
-623 LHGKRPKLLQGEPD
+623 
-637 VAIRVVRDIFND
+637 
-649 DFNKMI
+649 
-655 VEGDGVYHRIEEYL
+655 IEE
-669 DHMAPDLHNKLERWD
+669 
-684 PEEHGGKD
+684 
-692 VFDRWQIDSQLRK
+692 
-705 GMERQVYL
+705 
-713 PSGGSIVIDRTEAM
+713 
-727 TTIDVNTGRFI
+727 
-738 GKGKSLEETVTRC
+738 
-751 NLEASEEIARQLR
+751 
-764 LRDIGGMVMIDYVDM
+764 
-779 VMPANRDLVLRR
+779 
-791 LVECLARDRT
+791 
-801 KHQVAEVTS
+801 
-810 LGLVQ
+810 
-815 MTRKRIGQGLVE
+815 
-827 AFSEECPE
+827 
-835 CKGRGFIVHD
+835 
-845 EPTIS
+845 
-850 AEFDDPYAMKGGDP
+850 
-864 FVRTNKHGHG
+864 
-874 TPEVHAPKGSS
+874 
-885 AAVKAKLAQIAAAAV
+885 
-900 AANVAAEAEESV
+900 
-912 EAPAADTTEETAKV
+912 
-926 DVAVESTVE
+926 
-935 SAAESAGNAGDTER
+935 
-949 VEQVEGEVIDDA
+949 
-961 EQSADDAAA
+961 
-970 VTVEDAA
+970 
-977 EES
+977 

>member
-419 DFLARRENVD
+419 DFLARRPWQFAEVNVPELD
-429 RLMVVRERG
+429 GDWDGASDDAAVNPPQLKDFEGSSARLYSIGTAGNPSYEAPRMRYMVTGYTRPGELREFDPRTGEDVLLKRANVLGSFDARDYVERRIWVQVRDGEQVPVSLVWRRDCVRG
-438 RHTQISVIE
+438 RMPMFVIGYGAYEISS
-447 DNVLVEHYVSDIQEV
+447 DPAFSVSR
-462 ATVGNIYL
+462 L
-470 GRVQNVLPSMEAAFV
+470 SML
-485 DIGQAR
+485 DR
-491 NGVLYAG
+491 GVLYVVPHVRGGGEMGRAWYEMGRRRNKKHTFEDFIDVTAAIQDCGLADRARTVANGGSAG
-498 EVNWDATRLEGQPR
+498 GLLMGAVANMAPERFAGIEADVPFVDALTTILDPTLPLTVTEWDEW
-512 RIELAFKSGDP
+512 GDP
-523 VLVQVTKDPIGHK
+523 LHDAETYRYMKTYTPYENAPAPGEG
-536 GARLTS
+536 GAR
-542 QVTLAG
+542 
-548 RFLVLVP
+548 
-555 SGGMTGVSRKLSDR
+555 
-569 ERNRLKSIV
+569 
-578 SKIAPKDM
+578 
-586 GVIIRTAAEGA
+586 
-597 SEEAIA
+597 
-603 KDLEGLTNQWAEIQR
+603 W
-618 KREEF
+618 
-623 LHGKRPKLLQGEPD
+623 PD
-637 VAIRVVRDIFND
+637 
-649 DFNKMI
+649 
-655 VEGDGVYHRIEEYL
+655 G
-669 DHMAPDLHNKLERWD
+669 
-684 PEEHGGKD
+684 
-692 VFDRWQIDSQLRK
+692 
-705 GMERQVYL
+705 
-713 PSGGSIVIDRTEAM
+713 
-727 TTIDVNTGRFI
+727 
-738 GKGKSLEETVTRC
+738 TR
-751 NLEASEEIARQLR
+751 
-764 LRDIGGMVMIDYVDM
+764 
-779 VMPANRDLVLRR
+779 
-791 LVECLARDRT
+791 
-801 KHQVAEVTS
+801 
-810 LGLVQ
+810 
-815 MTRKRIGQGLVE
+815 
-827 AFSEECPE
+827 
-835 CKGRGFIVHD
+835 
-845 EPTIS
+845 
-850 AEFDDPYAMKGGDP
+850 
-864 FVRTNKHGHG
+864 
-874 TPEVHAPKGSS
+874 
-885 AAVKAKLAQIAAAAV
+885 
-900 AANVAAEAEESV
+900 
-912 EAPAADTTEETAKV
+912 
-926 DVAVESTVE
+926 
-935 SAAESAGNAGDTER
+935 
-949 VEQVEGEVIDDA
+949 
-961 EQSADDAAA
+961 
-970 VTVEDAA
+970 
-977 EES
+977 

>member
-419 DFLARRENVD
+419 DFLARRPWQFAEVNVPELDGDWDGASDDAAVNPPQLKDFEGSSARLYSIGTAGNPSYEAPRMRYSFASDTRPGELHEIAPATGEDALLKRGTVLGNFNPRDYMERRVWITARDGERIPVSLVWHRDCPAQDSPMFITGYGAYEISSDPGFSVSRLSMLD
-429 RLMVVRERG
+429 R
-438 RHTQISVIE
+438 
-447 DNVLVEHYVSDIQEV
+447 
-462 ATVGNIYL
+462 
-470 GRVQNVLPSMEAAFV
+470 
-485 DIGQAR
+485 
-491 NGVLYAG
+491 GVLYAVPHIRGGG
-498 EVNWDATRLEGQPR
+498 EMGRAWYEQGRRLNKKHSFEDFVDATRALQKAHLADAWRTVANGGSAGGLLMGAIANMAPECYAGVEADVPFVDALTSILDPDLPLTVTEWDEWGDPLHDPEVYQYMKSYTPYENVPVAVLEGGND
-512 RIELAFKSGDP
+512 E
-523 VLVQVTKDPIGHK
+523 
-536 GARLTS
+536 
-542 QVTLAG
+542 
-548 RFLVLVP
+548 
-555 SGGMTGVSRKLSDR
+555 
-569 ERNRLKSIV
+569 
-578 SKIAPKDM
+578 
-586 GVIIRTAAEGA
+586 AA
-597 SEEAIA
+597 
-603 KDLEGLTNQWAEIQR
+603 
-618 KREEF
+618 
-623 LHGKRPKLLQGEPD
+623 
-637 VAIRVVRDIFND
+637 
-649 DFNKMI
+649 
-655 VEGDGVYHRIEEYL
+655 GDGSA
-669 DHMAPDLHNKLERWD
+669 DGA
-684 PEEHGGKD
+684 
-692 VFDRWQIDSQLRK
+692 
-705 GMERQVYL
+705 
-713 PSGGSIVIDRTEAM
+713 A
-727 TTIDVNTGRFI
+727 TG
-738 GKGKSLEETVTRC
+738 
-751 NLEASEEIARQLR
+751 
-764 LRDIGGMVMIDYVDM
+764 
-779 VMPANRDLVLRR
+779 
-791 LVECLARDRT
+791 
-801 KHQVAEVTS
+801 
-810 LGLVQ
+810 
-815 MTRKRIGQGLVE
+815 
-827 AFSEECPE
+827 
-835 CKGRGFIVHD
+835 
-845 EPTIS
+845 
-850 AEFDDPYAMKGGDP
+850 
-864 FVRTNKHGHG
+864 
-874 TPEVHAPKGSS
+874 
-885 AAVKAKLAQIAAAAV
+885 AV
-900 AANVAAEAEESV
+900 AAAQFPRIFITTSMNDTRVLYVEPLKWLARLQSAGVDAVAKIEV
-912 EAPAADTTEETAKV
+912 EAGHGGLSGRYKQWEEVSYENAWCM
-926 DVAVESTVE
+926 DVMGLAH
-935 SAAESAGNAGDTER
+935 
-949 VEQVEGEVIDDA
+949 
-961 EQSADDAAA
+961 
-970 VTVEDAA
+970 
-977 EES
+977 

>member
-308 VAIVYHNLANPNFE
+308 IAIVYHNLANPNFE

-419 DFLARRENVD
+419 DFLARRPWQFAEVNVPELD
-429 RLMVVRERG
+429 GDWDGASDDVAVNPPQLKDFEGSSARLYSIGTAGNPSYEAPRMRYMVTGYTRPGELREFDPRTGEDVLLKRANVLGSFDARDYVERRIWVQVRDGEQVPVSLVWRRDCVRG
-438 RHTQISVIE
+438 RMPMFVIGYGAYEISS
-447 DNVLVEHYVSDIQEV
+447 DPAFSVSR
-462 ATVGNIYL
+462 L
-470 GRVQNVLPSMEAAFV
+470 SML
-485 DIGQAR
+485 DR
-491 NGVLYAG
+491 GVLYVVPHVRGGGEMGRAWYEMGRRRNKKHTFEDFIDVTAAIQDCGLADRARTVANGGSAG
-498 EVNWDATRLEGQPR
+498 GLLMGAVANMAPERFAGIEADVPFVDALTTILDPTLPLTVTEWDEW
-512 RIELAFKSGDP
+512 GDP
-523 VLVQVTKDPIGHK
+523 LHDAETYRYMKTYTPYENAPAPGEG
-536 GARLTS
+536 GARWPDGTPVTAFPKIFVTTS
-542 QVTLAG
+542 MNDSRVMVVEPLKWVARLQAAGLDAIIKIEAEAGHGGTSGRYAQWKQICYENAWVLA
-548 RFLVLVP
+548 
-555 SGGMTGVSRKLSDR
+555 
-569 ERNRLKSIV
+569 
-578 SKIAPKDM
+578 AM
-586 GVIIRTAAEGA
+586 G
-597 SEEAIA
+597 
-603 KDLEGLTNQWAEIQR
+603 
-618 KREEF
+618 
-623 LHGKRPKLLQGEPD
+623 
-637 VAIRVVRDIFND
+637 
-649 DFNKMI
+649 
-655 VEGDGVYHRIEEYL
+655 IEE
-669 DHMAPDLHNKLERWD
+669 
-684 PEEHGGKD
+684 
-692 VFDRWQIDSQLRK
+692 
-705 GMERQVYL
+705 
-713 PSGGSIVIDRTEAM
+713 
-727 TTIDVNTGRFI
+727 
-738 GKGKSLEETVTRC
+738 
-751 NLEASEEIARQLR
+751 
-764 LRDIGGMVMIDYVDM
+764 
-779 VMPANRDLVLRR
+779 
-791 LVECLARDRT
+791 
-801 KHQVAEVTS
+801 
-810 LGLVQ
+810 
-815 MTRKRIGQGLVE
+815 
-827 AFSEECPE
+827 
-835 CKGRGFIVHD
+835 
-845 EPTIS
+845 
-850 AEFDDPYAMKGGDP
+850 
-864 FVRTNKHGHG
+864 
-874 TPEVHAPKGSS
+874 
-885 AAVKAKLAQIAAAAV
+885 
-900 AANVAAEAEESV
+900 
-912 EAPAADTTEETAKV
+912 
-926 DVAVESTVE
+926 
-935 SAAESAGNAGDTER
+935 
-949 VEQVEGEVIDDA
+949 
-961 EQSADDAAA
+961 
-970 VTVEDAA
+970 
-977 EES
+977 

>member
-1 MHVFPKPPEAK
+1 MHVFPTPPKAK

-62 KTLFDEFRSHVQET
+62 TTLFDEFRSHVQET

-166 SGDEQYDFRIR
+166 TGNEQYDFRIR

-274 EGEFQAFIPRQE
+274 EGKFQPFIPRQE

-308 VAIVYHNLANPNFE
+308 IAIVYHNLANPNFE

-419 DFLARRENVD
+419 DFLARRPWQFAEVNVPELD
-429 RLMVVRERG
+429 GDWDGASDDAAVNPSQLKDFEGSSARLYSIGTAGNPSYEAPRMRYMVTSYTRPGELREFDPRTG
-438 RHTQISVIE
+438 E
-447 DNVLVEHYVSDIQEV
+447 DVLLKRANVLGSFDARDYVERRIWVQVRDGEQMPVSLVWRRD
-462 ATVGNIYL
+462 
-470 GRVQNVLPSMEAAFV
+470 RVCAQMPMFVIGYGAYEISSDPAFSVSRLSML
-485 DIGQAR
+485 DR
-491 NGVLYAG
+491 GVLYVVPHVRGGGEMGRAWYEMGRRRNKKHTFEDFIDVTAAIQDCGLADRARTVANGGSAG
-498 EVNWDATRLEGQPR
+498 GLLMGAVANMAPERFAGIEADVPFVDALTTILDPTLPLTVTEWDEW
-512 RIELAFKSGDP
+512 GDP
-523 VLVQVTKDPIGHK
+523 LHDAETYRYMKTYTPYENAPAPGEG
-536 GARLTS
+536 GARWPDGTPVTAFPKIFVTTS
-542 QVTLAG
+542 MNDSRVMVVEPLKWVARLQAAGLDAIIKIEAEAGHGGTSGRYAQWKQICYENAWVLA
-548 RFLVLVP
+548 
-555 SGGMTGVSRKLSDR
+555 
-569 ERNRLKSIV
+569 
-578 SKIAPKDM
+578 AM
-586 GVIIRTAAEGA
+586 G
-597 SEEAIA
+597 
-603 KDLEGLTNQWAEIQR
+603 
-618 KREEF
+618 
-623 LHGKRPKLLQGEPD
+623 
-637 VAIRVVRDIFND
+637 
-649 DFNKMI
+649 
-655 VEGDGVYHRIEEYL
+655 IEE
-669 DHMAPDLHNKLERWD
+669 
-684 PEEHGGKD
+684 
-692 VFDRWQIDSQLRK
+692 
-705 GMERQVYL
+705 
-713 PSGGSIVIDRTEAM
+713 
-727 TTIDVNTGRFI
+727 
-738 GKGKSLEETVTRC
+738 
-751 NLEASEEIARQLR
+751 
-764 LRDIGGMVMIDYVDM
+764 
-779 VMPANRDLVLRR
+779 
-791 LVECLARDRT
+791 
-801 KHQVAEVTS
+801 
-810 LGLVQ
+810 
-815 MTRKRIGQGLVE
+815 
-827 AFSEECPE
+827 
-835 CKGRGFIVHD
+835 
-845 EPTIS
+845 
-850 AEFDDPYAMKGGDP
+850 
-864 FVRTNKHGHG
+864 
-874 TPEVHAPKGSS
+874 
-885 AAVKAKLAQIAAAAV
+885 
-900 AANVAAEAEESV
+900 
-912 EAPAADTTEETAKV
+912 
-926 DVAVESTVE
+926 
-935 SAAESAGNAGDTER
+935 
-949 VEQVEGEVIDDA
+949 
-961 EQSADDAAA
+961 
-970 VTVEDAA
+970 
-977 EES
+977 

>member
-419 DFLARRENVD
+419 DFLARRPRQFAEVNVPELD
-429 RLMVVRERG
+429 GDWDGASDDAAVNPPQLKDFEGSSARLYSIGTAGNPSYEAPRMRYMVTGYTRPGELREFDPRTGEDVLLKRANVLGSFDARDYVERRIWVQVRDGEQVPVSLVWRRDCVRG
-438 RHTQISVIE
+438 RMPMFVIGYGAYEISS
-447 DNVLVEHYVSDIQEV
+447 DPAFSVSR
-462 ATVGNIYL
+462 L
-470 GRVQNVLPSMEAAFV
+470 SML
-485 DIGQAR
+485 DR
-491 NGVLYAG
+491 GVLYVVPHVRGGGEMGRAWYEMGRRRNKKHTFEDFIDVTAAIQDCGLADRARTVANGGSAG
-498 EVNWDATRLEGQPR
+498 GLLMGAVANMAPERFAGIEADVPFVDALTTILDPTLPLTVTEWDEW
-512 RIELAFKSGDP
+512 GDP
-523 VLVQVTKDPIGHK
+523 LHDAETYRYMKTYTPYENAPAPGEG
-536 GARLTS
+536 GARWPDGTPVTAFPKIFVTTS
-542 QVTLAG
+542 MNDSRVMVVEPLKWVARLQAAGLDAIIKIEAEAGHGGTSGRYAQWKQICYENAWVLA
-548 RFLVLVP
+548 
-555 SGGMTGVSRKLSDR
+555 
-569 ERNRLKSIV
+569 
-578 SKIAPKDM
+578 AM
-586 GVIIRTAAEGA
+586 G
-597 SEEAIA
+597 
-603 KDLEGLTNQWAEIQR
+603 
-618 KREEF
+618 
-623 LHGKRPKLLQGEPD
+623 
-637 VAIRVVRDIFND
+637 
-649 DFNKMI
+649 
-655 VEGDGVYHRIEEYL
+655 IEE
-669 DHMAPDLHNKLERWD
+669 
-684 PEEHGGKD
+684 
-692 VFDRWQIDSQLRK
+692 
-705 GMERQVYL
+705 
-713 PSGGSIVIDRTEAM
+713 
-727 TTIDVNTGRFI
+727 
-738 GKGKSLEETVTRC
+738 
-751 NLEASEEIARQLR
+751 
-764 LRDIGGMVMIDYVDM
+764 
-779 VMPANRDLVLRR
+779 
-791 LVECLARDRT
+791 
-801 KHQVAEVTS
+801 
-810 LGLVQ
+810 
-815 MTRKRIGQGLVE
+815 
-827 AFSEECPE
+827 
-835 CKGRGFIVHD
+835 
-845 EPTIS
+845 
-850 AEFDDPYAMKGGDP
+850 
-864 FVRTNKHGHG
+864 
-874 TPEVHAPKGSS
+874 
-885 AAVKAKLAQIAAAAV
+885 
-900 AANVAAEAEESV
+900 
-912 EAPAADTTEETAKV
+912 
-926 DVAVESTVE
+926 
-935 SAAESAGNAGDTER
+935 
-949 VEQVEGEVIDDA
+949 
-961 EQSADDAAA
+961 
-970 VTVEDAA
+970 
-977 EES
+977 